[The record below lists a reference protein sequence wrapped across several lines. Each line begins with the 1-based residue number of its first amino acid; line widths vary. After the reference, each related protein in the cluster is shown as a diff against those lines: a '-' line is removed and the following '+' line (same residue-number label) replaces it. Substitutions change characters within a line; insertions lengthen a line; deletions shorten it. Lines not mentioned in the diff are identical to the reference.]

1 MKFRRFAA
9 ALLMAALCLIACL
22 PTGFAAGYTATLG
35 LEVQVQ
41 CTGSSIP
48 TETFALELTA
58 KGNAPMPAHTAS
70 GEAAVVTVAN
80 DGDKVVTAIFPE
92 ITFTQPGYYYYTL
105 KQAEGTSANGTYD
118 STVYYLK
125 VKVVN
130 SGDALR
136 TDVMA
141 FTSSDMPADAK
152 QSEILFVNHYASD
165 DPNIPPYTPPE
176 DDNTI
181 PDTPYTPTVPVTPP
195 APETPTNP
203 PVQDATPVVPGT
215 PATTPADPAAPTPAV
230 PDPAT
235 PTTVVADAKPDQ
247 NRLIQTGQ
255 TNWPVPVLAG
265 SGIVLIGVGI
275 LLTHHDN
282 KRKDENA

>member
-48 TETFALELTA
+48 EETFALELMA

-80 DGDKVVTAIFPE
+80 DGDKVVTAVFPE

-152 QSEILFVNHYASD
+152 QSEILFVNHYVSD
-165 DPNIPPYTPPE
+165 DPNIPPYTPPD

-181 PDTPYTPTVPVTPP
+181 PDTPYTPDVPVTPP
-195 APETPTNP
+195 DPDTPTNP
-203 PVQDATPVVPGT
+203 PVQDATPEVPET
-215 PATTPADPAAPTPAV
+215 PTTPPV
-230 PDPAT
+230 PDPTT

-275 LLTHHDN
+275 LLTHYDN

>member
-165 DPNIPPYTPPE
+165 DPNIPP
-176 DDNTI
+176 
-181 PDTPYTPTVPVTPP
+181 DTPYTPTVPVTPP

-203 PVQDATPVVPGT
+203 PVQDATPVVPET
-215 PATTPADPAAPTPAV
+215 PAVTTPAV
-230 PDPAT
+230 PDPTT

-255 TNWPVPVLAG
+255 ANWPVPVLAG

>member
-1 MKFRRFAA
+1 
-9 ALLMAALCLIACL
+9 
-22 PTGFAAGYTATLG
+22 
-35 LEVQVQ
+35 
-41 CTGSSIP
+41 
-48 TETFALELTA
+48 
-58 KGNAPMPAHTAS
+58 
-70 GEAAVVTVAN
+70 
-80 DGDKVVTAIFPE
+80 
-92 ITFTQPGYYYYTL
+92 
-105 KQAEGTSANGTYD
+105 
-118 STVYYLK
+118 
-125 VKVVN
+125 
-130 SGDALR
+130 
-136 TDVMA
+136 MA

-203 PVQDATPVVPGT
+203 PVQDATPVVPET
-215 PATTPADPAAPTPAV
+215 PAVTTPAV

-235 PTTVVADAKPDQ
+235 PTAVVADAKPDQ

-255 TNWPVPVLAG
+255 ANWPVPVLAG

>member
-9 ALLMAALCLIACL
+9 ALLMAALCLSVCL
-22 PTGFAAGYTATLG
+22 PTGFAASYAATLG

-41 CTGSSIP
+41 CTGTSIP
-48 TETFALELTA
+48 AETFTLELEA
-58 KGNAPMPAHTAS
+58 KGNAPMPAGTAS
-70 GEAAVVTVAN
+70 GKTAIATVPN
-80 DGDKVVTAIFPE
+80 NGDETVTAAFPE
-92 ITFTQPGYYYYTL
+92 ITFTQPGYYYYTV
-105 KQAEGTSANGTYD
+105 KQAEGSNASATYD

-152 QSEILFVNHYASD
+152 QSEILFVNRYGSD
-165 DPNIPPYTPPE
+165 DPYVPPYTPPE
-176 DDNTI
+176 EENTY
-181 PDTPYTPTVPVTPP
+181 PDPYTPVTPVTPP
-195 APETPTNP
+195 DAETPTNP
-203 PVQDATPVVPGT
+203 PVQDARPDPTP
-215 PATTPADPAAPTPAV
+215 TTPSDDVPSPAV
-230 PDPAT
+230 PDPT
-235 PTTVVADAKPDQ
+235 HPTTMVMDAKPDKT
-247 NRLIQTGQ
+247 LIQTGQ

-265 SGIVLIGVGI
+265 SGIVLIGLGI

>member
-9 ALLMAALCLIACL
+9 ALLMAALCLIVCL

-48 TETFALELTA
+48 EETFALELTA

-80 DGDKVVTAIFPE
+80 DGDKVVTAVFPE

-152 QSEILFVNHYASD
+152 QSEILFVNHYVSD
-165 DPNIPPYTPPE
+165 DPNIPPYTPPD

-181 PDTPYTPTVPVTPP
+181 PDTPYTPDVPVTPP
-195 APETPTNP
+195 DPDTPTNP
-203 PVQDATPVVPGT
+203 PVQDATPEVPET
-215 PATTPADPAAPTPAV
+215 PTTPTV
-230 PDPAT
+230 PDPTT

>member
-9 ALLMAALCLIACL
+9 ALLMAALCLSVCL
-22 PTGFAAGYTATLG
+22 PVGFAAGYSATLG

-48 TETFALELTA
+48 AETFALELTA
-58 KGNAPMPAHTAS
+58 KGNAPMPANTAS
-70 GEAAVVTVAN
+70 GEAAVVTVPN
-80 DGDKVVTAIFPE
+80 DGDKTVTAIFPE

-105 KQAEGTSANGTYD
+105 KQAEGTSANATYD

-141 FTSSDMPADAK
+141 FTSSEMPADAK

-165 DPNIPPYTPPE
+165 DPNIPPYTPPD

-181 PDTPYTPTVPVTPP
+181 PDTPYTPVTPP
-195 APETPTNP
+195 APDTPTTP
-203 PVQDATPVVPGT
+203 PVQDAKPDPTPEV
-215 PATTPADPAAPTPAV
+215 PADNTPTV

>member
-92 ITFTQPGYYYYTL
+92 ITFTHPGYYYYTL

-203 PVQDATPVVPGT
+203 PVQDATP
-215 PATTPADPAAPTPAV
+215 AV
-230 PDPAT
+230 PDPTT
-235 PTTVVADAKPDQ
+235 PTAVVADAKPDQ

-255 TNWPVPVLAG
+255 ANWPVPVLAG